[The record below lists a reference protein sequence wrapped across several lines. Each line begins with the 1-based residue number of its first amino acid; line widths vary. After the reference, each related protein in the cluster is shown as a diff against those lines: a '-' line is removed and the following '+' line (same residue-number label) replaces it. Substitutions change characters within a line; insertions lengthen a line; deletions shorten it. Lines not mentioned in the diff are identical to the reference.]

1 MELKK
6 LVFNNI
12 YNIYIIY
19 IYIIYKGKY
28 QKDIGSGCRRRMYS
42 ETGRV
47 SGIHK
52 YVAKYEK

>member
-12 YNIYIIY
+12 YIY
-19 IYIIYKGKY
+19 IYKGKY
-28 QKDIGSGCRRRMYS
+28 QKDIRSGSKGRMYS